1 MGFFDLL
8 EDFVVLVQCALE
20 VGDVDDVVGFA
31 DGLDKPNAVKLEHLR
46 LAWHVTIGRRF
57 GRVVDVLD
65 VQLKVFRKPNGGGVK
80 RLHTTKGVTSK
91 LMNGA

>member
-1 MGFFDLL
+1 M
-8 EDFVVLVQCALE
+8 LVQRALE
-20 VGDVDDVVGFA
+20 VGDVDDVVALA
-31 DGLDKPNAVKLEHLR
+31 DGLDEPNAVKFEHLR
-46 LAWHVTIGRRF
+46 LSGYVTVRRRF

-65 VQLKVFRKPNGGGVK
+65 VQLKVFREPNSGGVE